1 MVIYFV
7 LQLLAYPQY
16 IILLL
21 NVQVLDKAKR

>member
-7 LQLLAYPQY
+7 LQLLAYLQY